1 MVTHGFRNQ
10 TNVPA
15 KNHNCNAKGG
25 GFKRGDDNTLDCDL
39 LVVDNGCRHHG

>member
-1 MVTHGFRNQ
+1 MDSEIKQMCQQKIT
-10 TNVPA
+10 T
-15 KNHNCNAKGG
+15 CNAKGG